1 MNKFIQN
8 DLASQN
14 LIRECSKNKVKLE
27 ITLKELELQT
37 LEVEKIKNER
47 LDYVIDLNDRYKK
60 VIDEVVEEMTSK
72 VALQTSALEDSYKKK
87 IIQFTKEMEAKVV
100 FQTNNLKEQLEKN
113 CLARLEEAMKK
124 KAPKTLNFFDENE
137 DETED

>member
-1 MNKFIQN
+1 
-8 DLASQN
+8 
-14 LIRECSKNKVKLE
+14 
-27 ITLKELELQT
+27 
-37 LEVEKIKNER
+37 
-47 LDYVIDLNDRYKK
+47 
-60 VIDEVVEEMTSK
+60 MTSK

-87 IIQFTKEMEAKVV
+87 IIQVTQEMEAKVV